1 MINEVETREDCGTKR
16 LKTTVGNKVVYHMR
30 TNYYKP
36 YTPKKISAASNNN
49 VNANEDTQYIDTLRT
64 FPAKTRT

>member
-1 MINEVETREDCGTKR
+1 
-16 LKTTVGNKVVYHMR
+16 MR

-36 YTPKKISAASNNN
+36 YTPKKKISAASNNN